1 MFNLWTFNSN
11 ITGQLF
17 GDVPGEAEL
26 GVGHGVALFA
36 RVVAAGG
43 AVLVDR
49 NQQDLVEG
57 GAEVTKQRKPV

>member
-11 ITGQLF
+11 IAGQLF

-26 GVGHGVALFA
+26 GVGHGVALLA
-36 RVVAAGG
+36 WVVAAGG

-57 GAEVTKQRKPV
+57 